1 MPRRAS
7 RLTSWSTVSSRLGR
21 RNMAEAT
28 MGGSRPGLFLR
39 NATGLVKAWSTFDA
53 FVYSFW
59 SVNLITLGLYGMSF
73 AYFVPDGQVL
83 TAVLITGV
91 LVTFLVIAY
100 AALVS
105 VMPRTGGDYAWQ
117 SRVLGGPVGFVLSI
131 TGWWFTLWLWTPIYA
146 NILNLQ
152 FFEPLAYTLG
162 LRDIATFFTTQW
174 GVFASCL
181 IVLAFVSLVVT
192 MGMETYARIQKV
204 CFWIGLVGLA
214 VVCALLLFFSH
225 NDFVS
230 AFNREASSLFGASG
244 NAYQATL
251 DAAAKGGFTSHD
263 FTFFSFGPTLLLLPF
278 LAFYLLWPN
287 WGATLYGEVRGA
299 KELRKPLQSMFWGLW
314 VTVGLVVLVLILTAK
329 TIGWEFYNAANA
341 AYWNPIYL
349 VQEPAAPVPI
359 WPYPVMLAGW
369 LVNNHLFQAVLIAVM
384 GLWFFGW
391 AGTLFLSSTRV
402 IFAAAFDRVLPAWAA
417 NISAKRRVP
426 YGSLVLM
433 IVPSIVISA
442 VYSYVPKFQSV
453 FLDAT
458 AVLALTFLAT
468 VVAAIILPWRRKD
481 LYDASPIANYKVAGV
496 PTITVVAVITAIF
509 LVFMLYE
516 WSFNSS
522 NLYGTSFQATLNSVY
537 YFLATYVVA
546 IAIYVAAR
554 IVRSRQGIDLRRI
567 HHEIPVE

>member
-1 MPRRAS
+1 MADTTMPPP
-7 RLTSWSTVSSRLGR
+7 G
-21 RNMAEAT
+21 MAT
-28 MGGSRPGLFLR
+28 GGSRPSLFLR

-83 TAVLITGV
+83 TAVLLTGV
-91 LVTFLVIAY
+91 LVTFLVLAY
-100 AALVS
+100 AFLVS

-117 SRVLGGPVGFVLSI
+117 SRVLGGGIGFVLSI

-146 NILNLQ
+146 NILVVQ

-162 LRDIATFFTTQW
+162 LTNIATFFATQW
-174 GVFASCL
+174 GVFTSCVV
-181 IVLAFVSLVVT
+181 VLVFVSLVVT
-192 MGMETYARIQKV
+192 LGMETYARIQKI

-214 VVCALLLFFSH
+214 VVCGLLLFASH
-225 NDFVS
+225 DDFVN
-230 AFNREASSLFGASG
+230 AFNREAGSLFGASG
-244 NAYQATL
+244 NAYQATI
-251 DAAAKGGFTSHD
+251 DAAGKGGFTSHS

-299 KELRKPLQSMFWGLW
+299 KDLRRPLQSMFWGLW
-314 VTVGLVVLVLILTAK
+314 VTVALVVLVLVLTAK

-341 AYWNPIYL
+341 AYWNPIYA

-359 WPYPVMLAGW
+359 WPYPVMFAGW
-369 LVNNHLFQAVLIAVM
+369 LVNNHAFQAVLIAVM

-417 NISAKRRVP
+417 SISTGRRVP
-426 YGSLVLM
+426 YGALLLM
-433 IVPSIVISA
+433 VVPSLAVSA
-442 VYSYVPKFQSV
+442 LFAWNVFGFQAAY
-453 FLDAT
+453 LDAT
-458 AVLALTFLAT
+458 AVIAITFLAT
-468 VVAAIILPWRRKD
+468 LVAAMILPWRRKD
-481 LYDASPIANYKVAGV
+481 IYNASPVAKYKIAGV
-496 PTITVVAVITAIF
+496 PAITVVSAVAVIFIG
-509 LVFMLYE
+509 FMVYE
-516 WSFNSS
+516 WATNST
-522 NLYGTSFQATLNSVY
+522 YGSNSVPSAIY
-537 YFLATYVVA
+537 LGATYLLAVV
-546 IAIYVAAR
+546 IYGVAYF
-554 IVRSRQGIDLRRI
+554 VRRNQGIDLSRI